1 MVRSLLPRLASLA
14 LIANVSHALPADAR
28 ADDAAIRKALALVPD
43 DAISFIAVPSLK
55 SASDDLAQLVEAT
68 GQGGLLSMGRP
79 IDLLKAQLGVGA
91 NLDEKGPLAVYYREA
106 ADPAATRRLPV
117 AVVPVTD
124 AAAFL
129 SANLTP
135 APEKGEGAFTTADGT
150 VFFARALG
158 AAPASFVA
166 LTPTAAELPAALP
179 ERGIA
184 ERFIARLQPAEAPWI
199 ARADLVA
206 WGSRSALQAA
216 VREARAQPI
225 EAPAGFPGLDAQ
237 QEAMRQ
243 RSLGV
248 AEMLA
253 EGVVAVDIDPLG
265 IFVAS
270 LGVAEPGTP
279 LAAVMAGGE
288 GRSAS
293 FDRLPA
299 NPFYLAVAADID
311 GLGGAAR
318 FGELMD
324 LVGLPRTTLPSW
336 VFEEG
341 ADIRSIQLGA
351 YPSKLGVAIGGAF
364 NDSALYIGSRDPAR
378 TLARVRQSIESLAGE
393 SDGLRREPSWNPEKK
408 LKSGEQV
415 IAFEV
420 KETVVDAAKR
430 PPLDYERL
438 AKQFTFGSRGLNGL
452 VKQREDG
459 LVVTFSQ
466 RPDVYGRAV
475 EAAAGAKGLAADD
488 TVRSIEEWLP
498 AQRDVEV
505 MVGVGPL
512 VGLVGQIASSFVSE
526 EQVRSMLPAVDRDAA
541 PVAVAAEI
549 GAGRAAVVTVIP
561 AEILKIAAA
570 AGARRDAAAPAAPGA
585 RP

>member
-1 MVRSLLPRLASLA
+1 MLRTMLPWLAPLVVLAHASRALGADEAAVRR
-14 LIANVSHALPADAR
+14 
-28 ADDAAIRKALALVPD
+28 ALALVPD
-43 DAISFIAVPSLK
+43 DAISFIAVPSIK
-55 SASDDLAQLVEAT
+55 AASDDLSQLVEAT
-68 GQGGLLSMGRP
+68 GQGGLLAMGRP

-91 NLDEKGPLAVYYREA
+91 NLDEKGPLALYYREA

-129 SANLTP
+129 AANLTP
-135 APEKGEGAFTTADGT
+135 APDKGEGAFTTADGT

-158 AAPASFVA
+158 AFVA
-166 LTPTAAELPAALP
+166 LAPTAAELPAALP

-184 ERFIARLQPAEAPWI
+184 DRFAARLQPAESAWL

-206 WGSRSALQAA
+206 WGSRTALEAA
-216 VREARAQPI
+216 AREARAQPI
-225 EAPAGFPGLDAQ
+225 GPQGGFPGLDAQ
-237 QEAMRQ
+237 QEAVRQ
-243 RSLGV
+243 RSLDIAG
-248 AEMLA
+248 MLA
-253 EGVVAVDIDPLG
+253 EGLVVLDIDPLG
-265 IFVAS
+265 IYLAS
-270 LGVAEPGTP
+270 LGVAQPGTP
-279 LAAVMAGGE
+279 LAAVMSGGE

-293 FDRLPA
+293 FDRLPS
-299 NPFYLAVAADID
+299 NPFYLALAADVD

-318 FGELMD
+318 LGELMD
-324 LVGLPRTTLPSW
+324 LAGLPRTTLPAW

-364 NDSALYIGSRDPAR
+364 NDSALFIGSRDPAR
-378 TLARVRQSIESLAGE
+378 TLARVRQSIEALAGE

-459 LVVTFSQ
+459 LVFTFSQ

-475 EAAAGAKGLAADD
+475 EAAAGTKGLSTDD

-541 PVAVAAEI
+541 PVAIAAEI

-561 AEILKIAAA
+561 AEVLKIAAS
-570 AGARRDAAAPAAPGA
+570 AGARRDLPAAPPASAAPGTA
-585 RP
+585 P